1 MASSC
6 LPYKRPWI
14 GSVPVLGGKR
24 KSIKQKPIFTQNPTY
39 MPIQHRQEPS
49 LIDQLFISMLLGLIQ
64 GLSEWLPISS
74 TAHLRIA
81 EHFLGF
87 QATPL
92 FNVTLHIGT
101 LAVVIFYFR
110 HDVKGILTALVHWD
124 FRSEHGRFIPLIVV
138 ASIPT
143 GIIGILYDL
152 YIGDSYQTFLIM
164 GITFL
169 VGATLLV
176 LSKFSKETQTDIT
189 YKRALIMGAAQG
201 AASFPGLSRSG
212 ATISSGLLQDIKRET
227 VFRFSFLLSIPAIIG
242 DLGVE
247 AYHERGSF
255 VSQGVGISTTN
266 LLIALAF
273 TAVAG
278 YLAIVLVK
286 KLVLTKRFH
295 YFAVYT
301 FALGI
306 ALIIFSLLGI

>member
-1 MASSC
+1 
-6 LPYKRPWI
+6 
-14 GSVPVLGGKR
+14 
-24 KSIKQKPIFTQNPTY
+24 
-39 MPIQHRQEPS
+39 

-110 HDVKGILTALVHWD
+110 HDIKGILTALVHWE
-124 FRSEHGRFIPLIVV
+124 FRSEYGRFIPLIVV
-138 ASIPT
+138 ATIPT
-143 GIIGILYDL
+143 GVIGILYDL

-169 VGATLLV
+169 IGATLLI
-176 LSKFSKETQTDIT
+176 LSKFSKETHNEIT
-189 YKRALIMGAAQG
+189 YKQALIMGAAQG

-227 VFRFSFLLSIPAIIG
+227 VFKFSFLLSIPAVIG
-242 DLGVE
+242 DLLVE
-247 AYHERGSF
+247 AYHERGSL
-255 VSQGVGISTTN
+255 VAQGAGVSTTN
-266 LLIALAF
+266 LLIALVF
-273 TAVAG
+273 TAIAG
-278 YLAIVLVK
+278 YFAIVLVK

-295 YFAVYT
+295 YFAAYT

-306 ALIIFSLLGI
+306 MLIIFSFIGV